1 MGSQNVCY
9 ICASHSYKLAHQPLY
24 ANNSALNGGI
34 VIVYRFMNDL
44 SGDGFFFRIRYHVE
58 CQWEKIG
65 CYGIIAVIL
74 FFLIPEGLV
83 ETFFY
88 VFCQFPIFLNILS

>member
-1 MGSQNVCY
+1 
-9 ICASHSYKLAHQPLY
+9 
-24 ANNSALNGGI
+24 
-34 VIVYRFMNDL
+34 MNDL

-58 CQWEKIG
+58 CQWEKVG

-88 VFCQFPIFLNILS
+88 VFCQFLIFLNILS